1 MQLNSIYFMISQTN
15 QIFLT
20 QYDELIDLVIE
31 VLAYKSKYKNN
42 QEFNIHLDTIL
53 SQFTPEI
60 I

>member
-1 MQLNSIYFMISQTN
+1 MISQTN

-42 QEFNIHLDTIL
+42 
-53 SQFTPEI
+53 
-60 I
+60 